1 MLIEII
7 FEKIKYLSE
16 VGLDDSDAN
25 ALHGGTAA
33 CLSVRNDFLSY
44 PRLFWVDLKRFY
56 AFIAREITE
65 TNLSRLTQIRNF
77 HVSMSQ
83 IDVRSE
89 GNRSRRAIKTCAVHN
104 DGIQLSKTG
113 LGFFLH
119 QVTKEEI
126 GLQDVNNS
134 RLDLATEGWIS
145 NQEATRAIPMVIK
158 TSAVHKGCILVSK
171 NAHET
176 FREHLSSEEIELQC
190 LTNFGHEFDQKSRIC
205 YQQKVRCG
213 TV

>member
-7 FEKIKYLSE
+7 FKKIKYLSE

-77 HVSMSQ
+77 HVSVSQ
-83 IDVRSE
+83 IDVRSAE
-89 GNRSRRAIKTCAVHN
+89 KPTRRAIKTCARHN
-104 DGIQLSKTG
+104 ARIQLSKTG

-158 TSAVHKGCILVSK
+158 TRAVHKGCILVSK

-190 LTNFGHEFDQKSRIC
+190 VNNFGHGFGLKSRKC
-205 YQQKVRCG
+205 YQQKS
-213 TV
+213 

>member
-7 FEKIKYLSE
+7 FKKIKYLSE

-89 GNRSRRAIKTCAVHN
+89 GNRSRRAIKTCARHN
-104 DGIQLSKTG
+104 DRIQLSKTG
-113 LGFFLH
+113 LGFVFH
-119 QVTKEEI
+119 QVMEEEI
-126 GLQDVNNS
+126 GLQDINN
-134 RLDLATEGWIS
+134 
-145 NQEATRAIPMVIK
+145 
-158 TSAVHKGCILVSK
+158 
-171 NAHET
+171 
-176 FREHLSSEEIELQC
+176 
-190 LTNFGHEFDQKSRIC
+190 
-205 YQQKVRCG
+205 
-213 TV
+213 

>member
-7 FEKIKYLSE
+7 FKKIKYLSE

-89 GNRSRRAIKTCAVHN
+89 GNRSRRAIKTTPRHN
-104 DGIQLSKTG
+104 DGIEVSKMVHESIPHSLSR
-113 LGFFLH
+113 
-119 QVTKEEI
+119 EEI
-126 GLQDVNNS
+126 QLQN
-134 RLDLATEGWIS
+134 
-145 NQEATRAIPMVIK
+145 VI
-158 TSAVHKGCILVSK
+158 I
-171 NAHET
+171 
-176 FREHLSSEEIELQC
+176 
-190 LTNFGHEFDQKSRIC
+190 
-205 YQQKVRCG
+205 
-213 TV
+213 

>member
-83 IDVRSE
+83 IDVRSAE
-89 GNRSRRAIKTCAVHN
+89 KPTRRAIKT
-104 DGIQLSKTG
+104 
-113 LGFFLH
+113 
-119 QVTKEEI
+119 
-126 GLQDVNNS
+126 
-134 RLDLATEGWIS
+134 
-145 NQEATRAIPMVIK
+145 
-158 TSAVHKGCILVSK
+158 SA
-171 NAHET
+171 
-176 FREHLSSEEIELQC
+176 
-190 LTNFGHEFDQKSRIC
+190 
-205 YQQKVRCG
+205 
-213 TV
+213 

>member
-7 FEKIKYLSE
+7 FKKIKYLSE

-44 PRLFWVDLKRFY
+44 PRVARLFWVDLKRFY
-56 AFIAREITE
+56 AFIAREMTE

-89 GNRSRRAIKTCAVHN
+89 GNRSRRAIKTIPRHN
-104 DGIQLSKTG
+104 DGIEVSKKPYEIIFHSLSR
-113 LGFFLH
+113 
-119 QVTKEEI
+119 EEI
-126 GLQDVNNS
+126 QLHLITFLIFNS
-134 RLDLATEGWIS
+134 V
-145 NQEATRAIPMVIK
+145 P
-158 TSAVHKGCILVSK
+158 CI
-171 NAHET
+171 H
-176 FREHLSSEEIELQC
+176 F
-190 LTNFGHEFDQKSRIC
+190 
-205 YQQKVRCG
+205 
-213 TV
+213 

>member
-7 FEKIKYLSE
+7 FKKIKYLSE

-44 PRLFWVDLKRFY
+44 PRVARLFWVDLKRFY

-83 IDVRSE
+83 IDVRSAE
-89 GNRSRRAIKTCAVHN
+89 KPTRRAIKTRPRHN
-104 DGIQLSKTG
+104 HHTQLSKTG
-113 LGFFLH
+113 LRFVFH

-126 GLQDVNNS
+126 GLQHLEFKN
-134 RLDLATEGWIS
+134 LIG
-145 NQEATRAIPMVIK
+145 RAK
-158 TSAVHKGCILVSK
+158 TG
-171 NAHET
+171 
-176 FREHLSSEEIELQC
+176 FR
-190 LTNFGHEFDQKSRIC
+190 
-205 YQQKVRCG
+205 VREPWG
-213 TV
+213 

>member
-1 MLIEII
+1 M
-7 FEKIKYLSE
+7 SE

-83 IDVRSE
+83 IVVRSE
-89 GNRSRRAIKTCAVHN
+89 GNRSRRAIKTCPRHN
-104 DGIQLSKTG
+104 HHTQLSKTG
-113 LGFFLH
+113 LRFIFH
-119 QVTKEEI
+119 HVTKEEI
-126 GLQDVNNS
+126 RLQHYSIHNLIWLTV
-134 RLDLATEGWIS
+134 GWFS
-145 NQEATRAIPMVIK
+145 NRKALRVIPK
-158 TSAVHKGCILVSK
+158 P
-171 NAHET
+171 
-176 FREHLSSEEIELQC
+176 
-190 LTNFGHEFDQKSRIC
+190 
-205 YQQKVRCG
+205 
-213 TV
+213 

>member
-7 FEKIKYLSE
+7 FKKIKYLSE

-56 AFIAREITE
+56 TFIAREITE
-65 TNLSRLTQIRNF
+65 TNLSRLIQIRNF

-89 GNRSRRAIKTCAVHN
+89 GNRSRRAIKTIPRHN
-104 DGIQLSKTG
+104 DGIEVSKMVHESIPNSLSR
-113 LGFFLH
+113 
-119 QVTKEEI
+119 EEI
-126 GLQDVNNS
+126 QLQN
-134 RLDLATEGWIS
+134 
-145 NQEATRAIPMVIK
+145 VI
-158 TSAVHKGCILVSK
+158 I
-171 NAHET
+171 
-176 FREHLSSEEIELQC
+176 
-190 LTNFGHEFDQKSRIC
+190 
-205 YQQKVRCG
+205 
-213 TV
+213 